1 MELEYEHIAPG
12 FVYYKN
18 IINNP
23 SEIIKNIEDLE
34 SKREQSQGY
43 FSDSVKP
50 WIAWDY
56 DHGKNEKTVF
66 CWQKFI
72 PKPEDINKTDLFY
85 DEQLAISESLF
96 GSLELGLNHYFKLY
110 PYAQKNIKS
119 REKTMHVLKYKESGH
134 LPAHSDHGI
143 SSRVLSALLYLNDDY
158 EGGEITF
165 PHIGF
170 SQKPKAGSLIFFPS
184 NFVFVHEVNAVT
196 SGTRYALPNWYHNR
210 STPYYSDGSE

>member
-1 MELEYEHIAPG
+1 MNFSYDHIAPG

-18 IINNP
+18 IISNP
-23 SEIIKNIEDLE
+23 KEIIDRIESLE
-34 SKREQSQGY
+34 LKRSGNLEY
-43 FSDSVKP
+43 FSESVKP

-56 DHGKNEKTVF
+56 DHGNSEKTIF

-72 PKPEDINKTDLFY
+72 PKPEDIDKSDMFYEDQLYISTILFN
-85 DEQLAISESLF
+85 
-96 GSLELGLNHYFKLY
+96 SLENGLNHYFSLY

-165 PHIGF
+165 PHINF
-170 SQKPKAGSLIFFPS
+170 SIKPEAGSLIFFPS
-184 NFVFVHEVNAVT
+184 NFVFVHEVNAVK
-196 SGTRYALPNWYHNR
+196 SGVRYALPNWYHNR
-210 STPYYSDGSE
+210 TIPYYSDGSE

>member
-1 MELEYEHIAPG
+1 MEYEHLAPG

-18 IINNP
+18 IIKNP
-23 SEIIKNIEDLE
+23 GQLIQKIESLEDKRAELSNYSSE
-34 SKREQSQGY
+34 
-43 FSDSVKP
+43 FVKP

-56 DHGKNEKTVF
+56 DHGQNEKTVF

-72 PKPEDINKTDLFY
+72 PKPEDINRGDIFY
-85 DEQLAISESLF
+85 KEQLEISEELF
-96 GSLELGLNHYFKLY
+96 GSLEVGLNHYFSLY

-119 REKTMHVLKYKESGH
+119 REKTMHLLKYKKAGH

-158 EGGEITF
+158 VGGEITF

-170 SQKPKAGSLIFFPS
+170 SKKPEAGSLIFFPS

-196 SGTRYALPNWYHNR
+196 EGTRYALPNWYHNR
-210 STPYYSDGSE
+210 TTPYYSDGSE